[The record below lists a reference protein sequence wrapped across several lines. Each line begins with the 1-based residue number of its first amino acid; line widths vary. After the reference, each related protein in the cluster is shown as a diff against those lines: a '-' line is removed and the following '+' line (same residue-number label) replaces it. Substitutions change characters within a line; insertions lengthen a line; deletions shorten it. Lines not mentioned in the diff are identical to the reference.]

1 MSYTGIDT
9 KVVVVT
15 GAAQGIGLGY
25 ARRLITEG
33 ATVILADRAAAAVER
48 AAARLN
54 DEGDGKAFAY
64 VVDVAD
70 PQSCADLAR
79 ELSTQVGRI
88 DGLINNAAIF
98 STIAMKPFWEISVGE
113 WDQLMAVNLKGPW
126 LLTSAL
132 LPLLRASDA
141 ASVIN
146 IGSDAVNMGRPGY
159 LHYVASKGGV
169 TGMTFSMSHELGEF
183 GIRVNTLSP
192 GPVYTEVHR
201 DTVSATQKD
210 AMLTRQALHR
220 TAGPDDMTSLAV
232 FLISDDSSYLTGQT
246 ISVNG
251 GLIHR

>member
-1 MSYTGIDT
+1 MIYNGIED

-25 ARRLITEG
+25 ARRLISEG
-33 ATVILADRAAAAVER
+33 ATVILVDRAAAALEQ
-48 AAARLN
+48 ATAHLN
-54 DEGDGKAFAY
+54 DEGTGKAFAY

-70 PQSCADLAR
+70 PQSCTDLAR
-79 ELSTQVGRI
+79 ELSAQVGRV

-98 STIAMKPFWEISVGE
+98 STIEMKPFWEIGIDE
-113 WDQLMAVNLKGPW
+113 WDRLMSVNLKGPW

-132 LPLLRASDA
+132 LPLLRASTG
-141 ASVIN
+141 ASVVN
-146 IGSDAVNMGRPGY
+146 IGSDAVNMGRSGY

-169 TGMTFSMSHELGEF
+169 TAMTFAMSHELGEF
-183 GIRVNTLSP
+183 GIRANTLSP
-192 GPVYTEVHR
+192 GPVYTEVAR
-201 DTVSATQKD
+201 DTVSAAQKE
-210 AMLTRQALHR
+210 AMLARQALHR